1 MIHAEVLFH
10 IADTLEARKSADPK
24 SSYVSELL
32 HKGEDAV
39 LKKVAEEAAEV
50 LMASKDGSKL
60 HLVREVADLWFHS
73 ICGSTRWCC

>member
-50 LMASKDGSKL
+50 LMASKTAASCIWCVK
-60 HLVREVADLWFHS
+60 WP